1 MSNQDQVDQYRRQMN
16 QKKQE
21 LDAVQSERSQYMAT
35 AQRIG
40 EIYDRLAQNK
50 ATVREKRDALNSF
63 KDDEYAWFV
72 GSQYDEAYRGSV
84 QTVVGSYDTLIKL
97 LDTNL
102 DMLTNERRRYENK
115 AYECDGLIG
124 VLERGINYLGRSIQN
139 LIN

>member
-72 GSQYDEAYRGSV
+72 GTQYDGISRKRA
-84 QTVVGSYDTLIKL
+84 
-97 LDTNL
+97 
-102 DMLTNERRRYENK
+102 
-115 AYECDGLIG
+115 DG
-124 VLERGINYLGRSIQN
+124 GRFLRHAHQAS
-139 LIN
+139 